1 MTKIGYTIFTK
12 AIETAKQSNVVD
24 YVMVDVNFCLKIVFK
39 NGRSKIFTDGDS
51 LKRDYGPTHYVRE
64 IFLDISRA
72 FDKAWHE
79 GLLYKL
85 ETYGVNIPRKYLHE
99 HYQRV
104 ALNGQTSSWEL
115 KIWSTT
121 GI

>member
-24 YVMVDVNFCLKIVFK
+24 YVMVDVIFCLKIVLK

-51 LKRDYGPTHYVRE
+51 LKRDYDPTHYVRE

-72 FDKAWHE
+72 FDKAWHA
-79 GLLYKL
+79 GLLYEL
-85 ETYGVNIPRKYLHE
+85 ETYGVNIPRKYLYE
-99 HYQRV
+99 RYQRV
-104 ALNGQTSSWEL
+104 TLNGQTSSWEL

-121 GI
+121 SI